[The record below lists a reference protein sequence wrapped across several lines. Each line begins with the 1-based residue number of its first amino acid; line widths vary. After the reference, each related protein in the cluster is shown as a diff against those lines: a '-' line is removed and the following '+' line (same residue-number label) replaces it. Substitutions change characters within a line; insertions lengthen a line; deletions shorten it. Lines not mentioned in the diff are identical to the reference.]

1 MWDAPDSTPSQPS
14 TLSKKPQDLS
24 LTLSKIGPVRLPP
37 IGHLPHFVHHDLLL
51 MVQKSGIHQL
61 RLVVFAIIH
70 QVFYITG
77 GCLGFL
83 NHQWRISIHCHLYI
97 ASLETPNPFHGPNH
111 VFVGN
116 FRVSR
121 HAHLTCAFRQGF
133 LFQWRQSPAGP
144 LHEAAGGRRWG
155 SILRP

>member
-1 MWDAPDSTPSQPS
+1 MRCSRFHAFSAFNAEQ
-14 TLSKKPQDLS
+14 KPQDLS
-24 LTLSKIGPVRLPP
+24 LTVSKIGPVRLPP
-37 IGHLPHFVHHDLLL
+37 IGHLHHFVHHDLLL

-70 QVFYITG
+70 KVFYITG

-83 NHQWRISIHCHLYI
+83 NHQQYHICIHCHLCI

-116 FRVSR
+116 LRVSR
-121 HAHLTCAFRQGF
+121 HAHLTSVR
-133 LFQWRQSPAGP
+133 LSPRISISVMP
-144 LHEAAGGRRWG
+144 ISGGTAT
-155 SILRP
+155 